1 VKLATRPEKRIGS
14 DEHWDVAEKALAE
27 GLDRAGKRF
36 EISPGEG
43 AFYGPKIEFHV
54 KDALKRS
61 WQLGT
66 MQHDPNLPKRF
77 ELRFVGEDGKDHQ
90 PVMLHRAIFG
100 SLERFFGVYLEHCG
114 GNFPVWLAPK
124 QAIVLTV
131 SEKSDAYAR
140 QVTERLRAQGFRVET
155 DLSSDKLGAKIR
167 NARLLRY
174 PYMLVVGP
182 KEAESESVGVRSRD
196 GGELG
201 SMPLGEFSARLL
213 TESAPPNHTAHF

>member
-1 VKLATRPEKRIGS
+1 MT
-14 DEHWDVAEKALAE
+14 
-27 GLDRAGKRF
+27 
-36 EISPGEG
+36 PGEG

-54 KDALKRS
+54 HDALKRS

-66 MQHDPNLPKRF
+66 IQYDPNMPERF
-77 ELRFVGEDGKDHQ
+77 DLAYVGEDGKEHR

-100 SLERFFGVYLEHCG
+100 SIERFFGVYLEHSG
-114 GNFPVWLAPK
+114 GNFPAWLAPK

-140 QVTERLRAQGFRVET
+140 QVIDRLKGAGLRLDA

-167 NARLLRY
+167 TARLLRY

-182 KEAESESVGVRSRD
+182 ERGRARFGRGPLARRWRARGDESRRSRRPPA
-196 GGELG
+196 GGVPATG
-201 SMPLGEFSARLL
+201 P
-213 TESAPPNHTAHF
+213 